1 MTEEIIK
8 RTFEAA
14 STIICQLQL
23 DGKIDMTEAEI
34 RLDRARK
41 ICTVEMLR
49 ALGLR
54 VKPVS
59 YRTPN

>member
-1 MTEEIIK
+1 MTEELIQ

-41 ICTVEMLR
+41 ICTVEMLWAR
-49 ALGLR
+49 GGILKGASR
-54 VKPVS
+54 
-59 YRTPN
+59 